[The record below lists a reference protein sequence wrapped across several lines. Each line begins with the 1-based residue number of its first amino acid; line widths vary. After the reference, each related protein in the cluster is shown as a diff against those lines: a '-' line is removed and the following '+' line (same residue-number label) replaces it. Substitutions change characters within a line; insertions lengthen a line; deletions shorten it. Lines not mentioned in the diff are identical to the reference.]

1 SRSLKG
7 VSSLQINKTYPKPQK
22 RKSHRSI
29 IIGIT
34 KDIFLLSA
42 LLCAA
47 LNAWSG
53 GKAWSVIVIWALFM
67 IWTMFVSPDMIEYNR
82 ISQFTKAI
90 VQSCIMLVLIDV
102 FITSGWAANVVSI
115 ICFGSLIAVCLLLY
129 TDFERQRHNLRPII
143 LFSILSLIVT
153 AVLVIIS
160 KGKVSWQVLVT
171 FVLSFAVLAVCVKTM
186 GWNIKSELKKM
197 FHTI

>member
-1 SRSLKG
+1 M
-7 VSSLQINKTYPKPQK
+7 QIKITYPKPQK
-22 RKSHRSI
+22 KKSHRGLVI
-29 IIGIT
+29 EIGRNL
-34 KDIFLLSA
+34 FLLA
-42 LLCAA
+42 AVLCAA
-47 LNAWSG
+47 INIWAG
-53 GKAWSVIVIWALFM
+53 GKAWSVIVIWALYM
-67 IWTMFVSPDMIEYNR
+67 AWSLLVHPDMIEYNR
-82 ISQFTKAI
+82 ISQFIKAI

-129 TDFERQRHNLRPII
+129 TDFERQRHNLLPII

>member
-1 SRSLKG
+1 M
-7 VSSLQINKTYPKPQK
+7 QIKITYPKPQK
-22 RKSHRSI
+22 KKSHRGLVI
-29 IIGIT
+29 EIRRNL
-34 KDIFLLSA
+34 FLLA
-42 LLCAA
+42 AVLCAA
-47 LNAWSG
+47 INIWAG
-53 GKAWSVIVIWALFM
+53 GKAWSVIVIWALYM
-67 IWTMFVSPDMIEYNR
+67 AWSLLVHPAMIEYNR

-129 TDFERQRHNLRPII
+129 TDFERQRHNLLPII

>member
-1 SRSLKG
+1 M
-7 VSSLQINKTYPKPQK
+7 SSLQINKTYPKPQK

-47 LNAWSG
+47 LNIWSG

-90 VQSCIMLVLIDV
+90 VQSCVMLVLIDV
-102 FITSGWAANVVSI
+102 FITSGWVSNVVSI

-129 TDFERQRHNLRPII
+129 TDFERQRRNLLPVI
-143 LFSILSLIVT
+143 LLSVLSLIT
-153 AVLVIIS
+153 SAVLMIIS
-160 KGKVSWQVLVT
+160 KETVSWQIPVT
-171 FVLSFAVLAVCVKTM
+171 GILSFAVLAACMKTM
-186 GWNIKSELKKM
+186 RGNIKSELKKM

>member
-1 SRSLKG
+1 
-7 VSSLQINKTYPKPQK
+7 LQIKITYPKPQK
-22 RKSHRSI
+22 KKSHRGLVI
-29 IIGIT
+29 EIGRNL
-34 KDIFLLSA
+34 FLLA
-42 LLCAA
+42 AVLCAA
-47 LNAWSG
+47 INIWAG
-53 GKAWSVIVIWALFM
+53 GKAWSVIVIWALYM
-67 IWTMFVSPDMIEYNR
+67 AWSLLVHPDMIEYNR

-115 ICFGSLIAVCLLLY
+115 ICFGSLIAVCMLLY
-129 TDFERQRHNLRPII
+129 TDFERQRHNLLPII

>member
-1 SRSLKG
+1 M
-7 VSSLQINKTYPKPQK
+7 QIKITYPKPQK
-22 RKSHRSI
+22 KKSHRGLVI
-29 IIGIT
+29 EIGRNL
-34 KDIFLLSA
+34 FLLA
-42 LLCAA
+42 AVLCAA
-47 LNAWSG
+47 INIWAG
-53 GKAWSVIVIWALFM
+53 GKAWSVIVIWALYM
-67 IWTMFVSPDMIEYNR
+67 AWSLLVHPDMIEYNR

-129 TDFERQRHNLRPII
+129 TDFERQRHNLLPII

-171 FVLSFAVLAVCVKTM
+171 FVLSFTVLAVCVKTM

>member
-1 SRSLKG
+1 M
-7 VSSLQINKTYPKPQK
+7 QIKITYPKPQK
-22 RKSHRSI
+22 KKSHRGLVI
-29 IIGIT
+29 EIRRNL
-34 KDIFLLSA
+34 FLLA
-42 LLCAA
+42 AVLCAA
-47 LNAWSG
+47 INIWAG
-53 GKAWSVIVIWALFM
+53 GKAWSVIVIWALYM
-67 IWTMFVSPDMIEYNR
+67 AWSLLVHPDMIEYNR

-129 TDFERQRHNLRPII
+129 TDFERQRHNLLPII

>member
-1 SRSLKG
+1 
-7 VSSLQINKTYPKPQK
+7 LQIKITYPKPQK
-22 RKSHRSI
+22 KKSHRGLVI
-29 IIGIT
+29 EIGRNL
-34 KDIFLLSA
+34 FLLA
-42 LLCAA
+42 AVLCAA
-47 LNAWSG
+47 INIWAG
-53 GKAWSVIVIWALFM
+53 GKAWSVIVIWALYM
-67 IWTMFVSPDMIEYNR
+67 AWSLLVHPDMIEYNR

-129 TDFERQRHNLRPII
+129 TDFERQRHNLLPII

>member
-1 SRSLKG
+1 M
-7 VSSLQINKTYPKPQK
+7 QIKITYPKPQK
-22 RKSHRSI
+22 KKSHRGLVI
-29 IIGIT
+29 EIGRNL
-34 KDIFLLSA
+34 FLLA
-42 LLCAA
+42 AVLCAA
-47 LNAWSG
+47 INIWAG
-53 GKAWSVIVIWALFM
+53 GKAWSVIVIWALYM
-67 IWTMFVSPDMIEYNR
+67 AWSLLVHPDMIEYNR

-129 TDFERQRHNLRPII
+129 TDFERQRHNLLPII